1 MSLRSFAEDTW
12 SDIEIWCLRHLNP
25 KYLQIVGYVT
35 SVAAYGLLL
44 VLHFVFGMSLV
55 KMIQTPWLGE
65 GIWFTEAILAGI
77 PELILIF
84 VFHITITK
92 FGRGLLK
99 KSLDAILMIGCIPLT
114 WWAFGPIAAVI
125 HFTGAILFHY
135 GEKQP
140 K

>member
-1 MSLRSFAEDTW
+1 MRLLNGIKYWLAS
-12 SDIEIWCLRHLNP
+12 HLQP
-25 KYLQIVGYVT
+25 LPLQIIGY
-35 SVAAYGLLL
+35 SASIAAYAFLL

-55 KMIQTPWLGE
+55 EMVQTPGLGE
-65 GIWFTEAILAGI
+65 GIWIAEALLAGI

-84 VFHITITK
+84 VFRTTITR

-99 KSLDAILMIGCIPLT
+99 KSLDIILMVGCIPVT
-114 WWAFGPIAAVI
+114 WWSFGPIAAVI

-140 K
+140 SN